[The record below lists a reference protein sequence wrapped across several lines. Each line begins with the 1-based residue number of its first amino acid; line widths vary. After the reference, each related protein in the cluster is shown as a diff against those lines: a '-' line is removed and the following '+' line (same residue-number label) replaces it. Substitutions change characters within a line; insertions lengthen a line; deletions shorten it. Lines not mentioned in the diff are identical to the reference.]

1 MSLWKLDRKMAL
13 ATAAGVALL
22 ALMIWSF
29 NPSQIASALRRAD
42 LYILALATLVQ
53 LADMLLWAARWH
65 FVLQRAGIRAPFRL
79 TFLINNASMLVNNV
93 TPSARSGGEPLR
105 IYLLARLT
113 GCRARDVASSVVID
127 RILDYFPLVALLLL
141 GLASLLR
148 SGSRMTQLLAAGVLV
163 LTLALTFSVW
173 IMANERIILRFGT
186 LLSRLLSRTRRG
198 DRVDARRIERW
209 VQRFVRNFRRLL
221 SDPCTLACGTAISS
235 VIWACEVLRTY
246 LVFSSLGCTVPLP
259 VIVVGFT
266 VSMLVGALPLL
277 PGGLGAIEV
286 SAASAYAALG
296 VDRGISAAAVLLD
309 RVISYWMVN
318 AVGLASLLHI
328 SRRRG
333 RGELHDA
340 VRTGQS
346 GDDHPTLR

>member
-1 MSLWKLDRKMAL
+1 MDLWKLNRKMAL

-29 NPSQIASALRRAD
+29 NPSQIASALRRANP
-42 LYILALATLVQ
+42 YILVLAALVQ
-53 LADMLLWAARWH
+53 LADLLLWAARWH

-79 TFLINNASMLVNNV
+79 TFLINNASMLINNV

-105 IYLLARLT
+105 IYLLSRLT

-141 GLASLLR
+141 GLASLLQ
-148 SGSRMTQLLAAGVLV
+148 SGSRMTRLLAAGVLV
-163 LTLALTFSVW
+163 LTLALAFSVW

-186 LLSRLLSRTRRG
+186 LLSRLLSRARR
-198 DRVDARRIERW
+198 DDVDARRVERW
-209 VQRFVRNFRRLL
+209 VRRFVRNFRRLL

-235 VIWACEVLRTY
+235 AIWTCEVLRTY
-246 LVFSSLGCTVPLP
+246 LVFTALDRAVPLP
-259 VIVVGFT
+259 VIVVGFA

-340 VRTGQS
+340 VRAGQS
-346 GDDHPTLR
+346 GDDHSTLR